1 LPTRATRN
9 IPALLLAERSCL
21 PAGNLTSAAPPKE
34 VAEEESSDSH
44 GPGSMVGAF
53 LLGRK
58 WGLMMQQSLGPT
70 VEDSAA
76 SITNFM
82 RNLRASGLSSPQRLG
97 VKEGPGAQ
105 TELGGSNR

>member
-1 LPTRATRN
+1 VQAYKFVEIMVGHYYRALWILWATLQRHY
-9 IPALLLAERSCL
+9 IYCW
-21 PAGNLTSAAPPKE
+21 
-34 VAEEESSDSH
+34 AEEENSDSH
-44 GPGSMVGAF
+44 GPGSTVGAF

-82 RNLRASGLSSPQRLG
+82 RNLQASRLSSPQRLG